1 MLKFFM
7 TALIAIVFSWPAQAD
22 TLSESDKSAFREIV
36 TGQLEA
42 FKADDGEAAYTYA
55 APIIKGIFPNSE
67 TFMAMVKR
75 GYQPVYRNNGY
86 KIGAVAP
93 DSLGRPA
100 LHVTITAT
108 DGKRYE
114 AVYSMERQPDGT
126 WKIAG
131 CTLVEIPGT
140 NA

>member
-7 TALIAIVFSWPAQAD
+7 AALIAILFAWPAHAD
-22 TLSESDKSAFREIV
+22 SISESDKSAFREIV
-36 TGQLEA
+36 TAQLEA
-42 FKADDGEAAYTYA
+42 IKADNGEAAYTYA
-55 APIIKGIFPNSE
+55 APIIKGIFPNAE

-75 GYQPVYRNNGY
+75 GYEPVYRNNGY
-86 KIGAVAP
+86 KMGAASL

-114 AVYSMERQPDGT
+114 AVYAMERQPDGT

-131 CTLVEIPGT
+131 CTLAEIPG
-140 NA
+140 ADA